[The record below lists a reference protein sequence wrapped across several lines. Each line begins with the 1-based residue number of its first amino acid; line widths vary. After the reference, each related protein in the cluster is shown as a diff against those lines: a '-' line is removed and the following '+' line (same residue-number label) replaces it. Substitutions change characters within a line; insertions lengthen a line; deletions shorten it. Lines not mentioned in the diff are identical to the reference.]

1 MAYASVIGSSAVIR
15 GNVRGDSSLEIL
27 GRVEGD
33 VGVTGDLA
41 LGREAVVLG
50 AISGARILIG
60 GSVQGDVTGTEAVL
74 IAETGRVVGDLSAP
88 RIGMSEGAMVRGSVR
103 TDGNTGAPAS
113 PRGSAQRERAA
124 EVRPAAAPA
133 ERSASERS
141 APERNAP
148 ERNPSE
154 RNAPRA
160 QVHQASAQ
168 RPASSAAGVQMAA
181 SPKPAFKKQPP
192 PPVITAPRP
201 GARARKKLSRR

>member
-33 VGVTGDLA
+33 VGVTGDLS

-88 RIGMSEGAMVRGSVR
+88 RIGMSEGAQVRGSVR
-103 TDGNTGAPAS
+103 TDGNAGAPAS

-124 EVRPAAAPA
+124 EPRPAAAPV
-133 ERSASERS
+133 ERSAVER
-141 APERNAP
+141 P
-148 ERNPSE
+148 
-154 RNAPRA
+154 APRP
-160 QVHQASAQ
+160 QPVHQAAAQ
-168 RPASSAAGVQMAA
+168 RPANSAAGVQMAA

-201 GARARKKLSRR
+201 GVRARKKLARR

>member
-1 MAYASVIGSSAVIR
+1 
-15 GNVRGDSSLEIL
+15 
-27 GRVEGD
+27 
-33 VGVTGDLA
+33 
-41 LGREAVVLG
+41 
-50 AISGARILIG
+50 LIG

-103 TDGNTGAPAS
+103 TDGNSGAPAS

-124 EVRPAAAPA
+124 ESRPAAAAA
-133 ERSASERS
+133 ERSSPERS
-141 APERNAP
+141 APER
-148 ERNPSE
+148 S
-154 RNAPRA
+154 APRA
-160 QVHQASAQ
+160 QPVHQASGQ
-168 RPASSAAGVQMAA
+168 RPVSAAAGVQMAA